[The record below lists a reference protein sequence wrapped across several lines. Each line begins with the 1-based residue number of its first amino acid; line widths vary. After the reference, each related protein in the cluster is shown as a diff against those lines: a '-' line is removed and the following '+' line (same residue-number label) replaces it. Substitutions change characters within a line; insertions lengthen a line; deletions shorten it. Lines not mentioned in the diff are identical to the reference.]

1 MMEAINPL
9 WMILFLFCLV
19 ASAFFSSSETAF
31 ISLRRVRIRHLVD
44 SGVSGAEEVE
54 KLTAHP
60 EKLLATVL
68 LGNNFVNTGAAALGT
83 LMAVSLLGTE
93 RGAIAAT
100 IGVTLLLLVFGEIIP
115 KTLATRMREGMAL
128 LYIHPLRA
136 ISWLLWPFT
145 AVLARIGAGLAK
157 LLGAPPPR
165 ELVSEEEIRTLI
177 SMGREE
183 GVVEESEAQ
192 MVEKIFRFGDL
203 QVGQIMSP
211 RTEITWVEKDT
222 TLKEFLSVYSQ
233 SPHSRFP
240 VYEETV
246 DNVIGILG
254 IKDVLLAQARGE
266 LKDEDSVTRL
276 ARPAYFVPESK
287 PIGELFEEMKSSRQP
302 MAIVV
307 DEYGGTAGLV
317 TLEQLAEEIV
327 GHLGDEL
334 ARGEKK
340 FETVDVNTY
349 EIDAGM
355 RVEEANEEL
364 GLNIPV
370 GDYETVA
377 GFILSTLGHI
387 PREGEQLKLEGMT
400 LTVTEMKGVKI
411 EKVLVIRQ

>member
-1 MMEAINPL
+1 MMEVFNPL
-9 WMILFLFCLV
+9 WLILFLFCLV

-31 ISLRRVRIRHLVD
+31 ISLRRVKVRRLVD
-44 SGVSGAEEVE
+44 SGVSGAEEIAR
-54 KLTAHP
+54 LTSRP

-83 LMAVSLLGTE
+83 LMAVSLLGNE
-93 RGAIAAT
+93 RGALIAT
-100 IGVTLLLLVFGEIIP
+100 LGVTLLLLVFGEVIP

-128 LYIHPLRA
+128 FYIHPLRA
-136 ISWLLWPFT
+136 ISWLLSPLT
-145 AVLARIGAGLAK
+145 AIFAGIGSGLAK

-165 ELVSEEEIRTLI
+165 ELVSEEEIRTLV
-177 SMGREE
+177 SMGLEE
-183 GVVEESEAQ
+183 GVVEESEAE
-192 MVEKIFRFGDL
+192 MVEKVFRFGDL

-211 RTEITWVEKDT
+211 RTEIAWVEKGI
-222 TLKEFLSVYSQ
+222 TLKEFLSIYADN
-233 SPHSRFP
+233 PHSRFP

-266 LKDEDSVTRL
+266 LDDEGVITDLV
-276 ARPAYFVPESK
+276 RPTYFVPESK
-287 PIGELFEEMKSSRQP
+287 PIGELFEEMKSARVP
-302 MAIVV
+302 IAIVV

-355 RVEEANEEL
+355 RVDQANEEL
-364 GLNIPV
+364 GLDIPL

-377 GFILSTLGHI
+377 GFILSALGHI
-387 PREGEQLKLEGMT
+387 PREGEQLKCEGMT

-411 EKVLVIRQ
+411 ERVLVIKQ